1 MPWQESESVDL
12 RDGFAIKV
20 LSKSGRTFKSI
31 CEEYRISRKTGYK
44 WLLRYKL
51 EGYRGL
57 KDRPRRPES
66 SPNKLSEDTICDII
80 RIRNQQTKWGPK
92 KIREIFV
99 RVHGLESTPSLSSFK
114 RIFEKSGFTQKRRH
128 RRRGASIR
136 IENRVRPSEPNE
148 VWTVDFKGWWYSSN
162 REKIEPLT
170 VRDEY
175 SRFILCIKAVK
186 SGRIAEIKA
195 EFERIFS
202 MYGIPKI
209 IRSDNGP
216 PFAMTRSIFGLT
228 QLSAWWLTLGITLD
242 RIKPGCPQ
250 ENGGHER
257 MHRDIMSEIQGKI
270 SGGFEEYQ
278 AVFDMWREEFN
289 VIRPHEALGM
299 KTPASLYTRSLNKYK
314 GDPIEIEYP
323 LGFQTRA
330 IDGRGRITLNKERV
344 FISTS
349 LYRNNVGLKDV
360 GGSALEVWFCN
371 VFLGTIDMK
380 TYGFQPISKAG

>member
-1 MPWQESESVDL
+1 M
-12 RDGFAIKV
+12 
-20 LSKSGRTFKSI
+20 
-31 CEEYRISRKTGYK
+31 
-44 WLLRYKL
+44 
-51 EGYRGL
+51 
-57 KDRPRRPES
+57 
-66 SPNKLSEDTICDII
+66 
-80 RIRNQQTKWGPK
+80 
-92 KIREIFV
+92 
-99 RVHGLESTPSLSSFK
+99 HGLESTPSLSSFK